1 MTALISTEW
10 RKLLTTRGPL
20 AALAGLLVLSVVVA
34 IGGMGDLGNGT
45 ATASEDAASCSWSAP
60 ASSRRSCCSCW
71 ARSPRPGEFQHRT
84 AITTYLITPLRGR
97 VLAAKLVAHA
107 IVGALVSAVL
117 VAVTF
122 PIVLV
127 MADGQDV
134 HVASTAGVIGA
145 AAAVVAAG
153 ALSSVLGVAA
163 GSILRNQTTALLVV
177 LLWMLVAE
185 RFLLSPLPAVFPFGG
200 LLSGMGLTGDDGPSA
215 LQGLAVAVAW
225 AASLVALAR
234 WRFVGRDVPE
244 SGAGVA
250 GGTAARHAGPL
261 RPTG

>member
-45 ATASEDAASCSWSAP
+45 ATASEDARELLVVGSGLFASLVLLVLGTLA
-60 ASSRRSCCSCW
+60 AT
-71 ARSPRPGEFQHRT
+71 GEFQHRT
-84 AITTYLITPLRGR
+84 AITTYLITPQRGR

-234 WRFVGRDVPE
+234 WRFVGRDV
-244 SGAGVA
+244 
-250 GGTAARHAGPL
+250 T
-261 RPTG
+261 

>member
-1 MTALISTEW
+1 MTALVSTEW

-20 AALAGLLVLSVVVA
+20 AALAGLLVLSVAIA
-34 IGGMGDLGNGT
+34 IGGMGDIGSGT
-45 ATASEDAASCSWSAP
+45 ATKSEDARELLVVGAGLFASLVLLVLGTLA
-60 ASSRRSCCSCW
+60 AT
-71 ARSPRPGEFQHRT
+71 GEFQHRT
-84 AITTYLITPLRGR
+84 AVTTYLITPLRGR

-117 VAVTF
+117 AAVTF

-127 MADGQDV
+127 MAHGQDV
-134 HVASTAGVIGA
+134 HVASTAGIAGA

-185 RFLLSPLPAVFPFGG
+185 RFLFSPLPAVFPFGG
-200 LLSGMGLTGDDGPSA
+200 LLSGMGLTGDNGPGA
-215 LQGLAVAVAW
+215 LQGLAVAFAW

-234 WRFVGRDVPE
+234 WRFIGRDV
-244 SGAGVA
+244 
-250 GGTAARHAGPL
+250 T
-261 RPTG
+261 